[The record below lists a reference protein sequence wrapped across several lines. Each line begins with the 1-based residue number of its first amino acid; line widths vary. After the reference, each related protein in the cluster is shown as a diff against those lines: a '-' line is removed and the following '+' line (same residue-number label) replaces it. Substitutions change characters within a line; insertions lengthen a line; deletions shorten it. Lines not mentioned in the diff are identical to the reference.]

1 MNAFKKWRRN
11 SIRLKTATL
20 ALAMQS
26 RNSKANCSAYTA
38 KCTVILCVLE
48 KYTSHL
54 NSGAGGEERDFIK
67 PGYKHLNPG
76 DTIGHHVIVIS
87 RFYNKSHGNE
97 K

>member
-1 MNAFKKWRRN
+1 
-11 SIRLKTATL
+11 
-20 ALAMQS
+20 MQS

-97 K
+97 KWEQKNVVPPSP